1 MGDNCDR
8 HPRQTSGPFNA
19 NVQSVISEFTSL
31 SLSSSQEIELCSRC
45 HPSRM
50 MMRSSLIANIG
61 VNFVLVIIYV
71 QFFGQQS
78 IRRYLN
84 KDIIVVTHEERTAT
98 VKPPGKINSR

>member
-1 MGDNCDR
+1 
-8 HPRQTSGPFNA
+8 
-19 NVQSVISEFTSL
+19 
-31 SLSSSQEIELCSRC
+31 
-45 HPSRM
+45 M
-50 MMRSSLIANIG
+50 MRRSSLIVNIG

-98 VKPPGKINSR
+98 VKPPGKIKSRLI

>member
-1 MGDNCDR
+1 MVDSCDR
-8 HPRQTSGPFNA
+8 GQTPSENKWSI
-19 NVQSVISEFTSL
+19 QCTISEFTSL

-50 MMRSSLIANIG
+50 MRRSSLIANIG